1 MATANQEI
9 RDLRAELEQLRA
21 SITAEVKNGHYR
33 TRDNVTALAKDMREE
48 AEELAH
54 NAGISLRQAWTRG
67 RHAATDA
74 YAQYESSVVRH
85 PLSSTAIAFAGG
97 MLLAALIRRR

>member
-21 SITAEVKNGHYR
+21 SISAEAKNGHYR
-33 TRDNVTALAKDMREE
+33 VRENMSTLAKDVRED

-54 NAGISLRQAWTRG
+54 NAGISLRKAWNRG
-67 RHAATDA
+67 RLAASDA

-85 PLSSTAIAFAGG
+85 PLSSTAMAFAGG
-97 MLLAALIRRR
+97 MLLAALLRRR